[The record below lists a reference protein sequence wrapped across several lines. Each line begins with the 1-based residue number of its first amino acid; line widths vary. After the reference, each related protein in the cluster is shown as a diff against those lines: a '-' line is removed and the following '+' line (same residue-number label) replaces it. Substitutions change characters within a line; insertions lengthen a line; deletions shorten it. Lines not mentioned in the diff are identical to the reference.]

1 LQNRGRFFLFGRY
14 MITNRKIGKHLYKE
28 LIHDITIPIKIDLLE
43 ALIERSIDDI
53 FFPGVVERFSPTAS
67 SARYIIIHPKYRE
80 IGEINLLVINDNSS
94 ILNIKIYLPIIL
106 GPFSAKRSAYIEEL
120 MRQNSGILLARLR
133 SELINLGIGA
143 KNGPSEPAVK
153 QDYSDGPG
161 ENNKAGN
168 KNHDSHE
175 KSKKRGPNIG
185 TIERVKDAIKY
196 WLDGGSSFNSACEL
210 AGVDDET
217 VKSNLSIALRLFDE
231 QTRDKYT
238 KLIVAL
244 GKDDWLQLT

>member
-1 LQNRGRFFLFGRY
+1 
-14 MITNRKIGKHLYKE
+14 MITNRKIRKHLFME
-28 LIHDITIPIKIDLLE
+28 LIHDITIPIKFDLLDG
-43 ALIERSIDDI
+43 LIERSIDDI
-53 FFPGVVERFSPTAS
+53 FFPGIVERCSPTAS
-67 SARYIIIHPKYRE
+67 SARYIIIHPKYGE

-106 GPFSAKRSAYIEEL
+106 GPFSGQRSVYIEEF
-120 MRQNSGILLARLR
+120 MRQYSGILLARLS
-133 SELINLGIGA
+133 SELINLGIGT
-143 KNGPSEPAVK
+143 KNGPGEPVVK
-153 QDYSDGPG
+153 QDFSDGPG

-185 TIERVKDAIKY
+185 TIERVKDAIKN
-196 WLDGGSSFNSACEL
+196 WLDGDSSSFNSACEI

-238 KLIVAL
+238 KLIIAL
-244 GKDDWLQLT
+244 GKEDWLQLT